1 MYFWKV
7 DNLVADF
14 RADKVTSKEEM
25 KYIIGHCILLYSSTW
40 LVSALALP
48 EYNIF
53 DYAKLFSE
61 AFLSILGIYLCYRIN
76 SVRDNKDFAA
86 RMVCIS
92 FPVSVRV
99 AVLVAPFYA
108 IILLCFYSSV
118 GLSDATEWWD
128 VVLTAAWMSIGIW
141 YLCKKIKDVSAKEV
155 I

>member
-48 EYNIF
+48 GYNTF
-53 DYAKLFSE
+53 DYAALFSE
-61 AFLSILGIYLCYRIN
+61 AFLSVLGIYLCYRIN
-76 SVRDNKDFAA
+76 SAGDNKDFAA

-92 FPVSVRV
+92 FPVSVRML
-99 AVLVAPFYA
+99 ALLV
-108 IILLCFYSSV
+108 ILTVILYFSV
-118 GLSDATEWWD
+118 GLRNATEWWD

-141 YLCKKIKDVSAKEV
+141 YLCRKIKDVSAKEV
-155 I
+155 N